1 VRRSNGL
8 TVVKRDQFLTVLARL
23 CVGVTASV
31 LAACSP
37 FAEGRTESSK
47 PTIVSLNP
55 CLDAVLV
62 EIADPEQV
70 LALSHY
76 SHDPGASSISLERA
90 KRFGIT
96 GGTAEE
102 VIALDPDMVVASR
115 FIAPSA
121 RSAFERLGIRVETF
135 DSPTS
140 VEASL
145 EQIRALAA
153 ATSNGAQGEELVG
166 AIERSLSTPSE
177 HDPISTLLWQ
187 QGQIVPGEVT
197 LISELLTRHGFVN
210 HGVERGLK
218 QADYVS
224 LERLLAEPP
233 ELVLLAGDSAG
244 QQHPVLSQLSQ
255 TQVDSLDPR
264 LFYCGGPSIL
274 AVQARLQEIR
284 ETLR

>member
-1 VRRSNGL
+1 M
-8 TVVKRDQFLTVLARL
+8 
-23 CVGVTASV
+23 

-37 FAEGRTESSK
+37 LAEGRTESPK

-55 CLDAVLV
+55 CLDAILV
-62 EIADPEQV
+62 EIADPDQV

-76 SHDPGASSISLERA
+76 SHDPGASSISPERA
-90 KRFGIT
+90 KLFGVT

-115 FIAPSA
+115 FISPSA
-121 RSAFERLGIRVETF
+121 RAAIERLGIEVETF

-153 ATSNGAQGEELVG
+153 ATSNVAQGDALVEV
-166 AIERSLSTPSE
+166 IERSLSE
-177 HDPISTLLWQ
+177 NAEQDPISTLLWQ

-197 LISELLTRHGFVN
+197 LISELLSRNGFVN
-210 HGVERGLK
+210 HGTERGLK

-233 ELVLLAGDSAG
+233 ELVLIAGDSAG
-244 QQHPVLSQLSQ
+244 QQHPVLGQLSQ

-264 LFYCGGPSIL
+264 LFFCGGPSIL
-274 AVQARLQEIR
+274 AVQTRLQDIR
-284 ETLR
+284 ETLQ